1 MAAGYISRAPPNA
14 TYNNH
19 VIEHRAG
26 HERHQKKYQTSTATV
41 VEAPPAKAD
50 LRSIL
55 QNGTD
60 GDAATF
66 EGGLK
71 GLFRVRKVGDI
82 PWSLPPSGK
91 SFHCSQLLLRQ
102 KQPRGNLK
110 FRNTFQHCQFT
121 FDLKLGSSE
130 KRKYFTADLPVF
142 SRLIL
147 KLILAS
153 WVVRSMFLSTDL
165 TTRSGDTES
174 EPPRADP
181 RSPTTS
187 KDQSIL
193 KYRGQ

>member
-1 MAAGYISRAPPNA
+1 MNLQTWHLHVARILINQKSETNLANCFSFWVMAAGYISRAPPNA

-71 GLFRVRKVGDI
+71 GLIG
-82 PWSLPPSGK
+82 
-91 SFHCSQLLLRQ
+91 
-102 KQPRGNLK
+102 
-110 FRNTFQHCQFT
+110 
-121 FDLKLGSSE
+121 
-130 KRKYFTADLPVF
+130 
-142 SRLIL
+142 
-147 KLILAS
+147 
-153 WVVRSMFLSTDL
+153 
-165 TTRSGDTES
+165 
-174 EPPRADP
+174 
-181 RSPTTS
+181 
-187 KDQSIL
+187 
-193 KYRGQ
+193 